1 MEARE
6 EILVS
11 LIAQYL
17 SVLRQDLSLNL
28 KLTTSAWLAGQKIP
42 KVCFSRPHSIGITG
56 VHSQA

>member
-1 MEARE
+1 MHMEARE

-28 KLTTSAWLAGQKIP
+28 KLTNSANLASHGAP
-42 KVCFSRPHSIGITG
+42 GIYLSLP
-56 VHSQA
+56 SQG